1 MRKSCVT
8 TVIPRA
14 NVSPSV
20 LKPMFFD
27 KNRYLRSMFTYS
39 RCVVFTDYTYS
50 TRKSS
55 ISGASGGVINIEG

>member
-20 LKPMFFD
+20 LEPLFFD
-27 KNRYLRSMFTYS
+27 RNRYFRSVLTYS

-50 TRKSS
+50 MRKSS
-55 ISGASGGVINIEG
+55 ISGANGGIVNIE